1 MGGEPAATGS
11 GWAVARVLCSKP
23 MFQLV
28 AVVSCSSEGPK
39 FDMSVEANSDFLEMS
54 RRLKTARQRQS

>member
-28 AVVSCSSEGPK
+28 AVVSGSSEGPK
-39 FDMSVEANSDFLEMS
+39 FDMSVEANSDS
-54 RRLKTARQRQS
+54 VRDV